1 MPDTPGGI
9 FLRPI
14 GVVHNDVTSGE
25 VRWEKVVSRIEVRE
39 DLLPALEGLEEF
51 SHLLIL
57 FYFDRLPPEPAP
69 LQVRPE
75 RRPEMPL
82 VGVLATRSPQR
93 PNPIGLT
100 AVELLRREENTL
112 WVRGLDA
119 FDGTP
124 VLDIK
129 PYLPR
134 GNHLEEVQIPDWL
147 RRLWSIHDQ
156 ERENGR

>member
-9 FLRPI
+9 SLQPI
-14 GVVHNDVTSGE
+14 GIVHNDVTAE
-25 VRWEKVVSRIEVRE
+25 EDRWEEVVSRIEVRE

-51 SHLLIL
+51 SHLLVL
-57 FYFDRLPPEPAP
+57 FYFDRLPPGPRP
-69 LQVRPE
+69 LQVHPE

-100 AVELLRREENTL
+100 AVELLRREGNVL

-134 GNHLEEVQIPDWL
+134 GDHLEEVRIPDWL
-147 RRLWSIHDQ
+147 RRLWALHDR
-156 ERENGR
+156 EREDDR

>member
-1 MPDTPGGI
+1 MHDTAGGI

-14 GVVHNDVTSGE
+14 GIVHNDVTSGE
-25 VRWEKVVSRIEVRE
+25 ADWEEIVSRIEVRE
-39 DLLPALEGLEEF
+39 DLLPALEGVEEF
-51 SHLLIL
+51 SHLIIL
-57 FYFDRLPPEPAP
+57 FYFDRLPPSPSP

-100 AVELLRREENTL
+100 AVELLRRERNVL

-134 GNHLEEVQIPDWL
+134 GDHLEEVRLPDWL
-147 RRLWSIHDQ
+147 RRLWTLHDQ
-156 ERENGR
+156 ERKDAR

>member
-9 FLRPI
+9 LLHPI

-25 VRWEKVVSRIEVRE
+25 VRWEEIVSRIEVRE
-39 DLLPALEGLEEF
+39 DLLPALEGVEEF

-57 FYFDRLPPEPAP
+57 FYFDRLPPEAAP
-69 LQVRPE
+69 LQVHPE

-82 VGVLATRSPQR
+82 VGVLATRSPHR

-100 AVELLRREENTL
+100 AVELLRREGNVL

-134 GNHLEEVQIPDWL
+134 GDHLEEVRIPDWL
-147 RRLWSIHDQ
+147 RRLWSLHDR
-156 ERENGR
+156 ERQDGR

>member
-1 MPDTPGGI
+1 MSDTPEGI

-14 GVVHNDVTSGE
+14 GIVHNDITSGE
-25 VRWEKVVSRIEVRE
+25 ARWEEIVSRVEVRE
-39 DLLPALEGLEEF
+39 DLLPALKGIEGF

-57 FYFDRLPPEPAP
+57 FYFDQLPPGTAP
-69 LQVRPE
+69 LQVHPE

-82 VGVLATRSPQR
+82 VGVLATRSPHR

-100 AVELLRREENTL
+100 AVELLRREGNVL

-134 GNHLEEVQIPDWL
+134 GNHLEEVRIPDWL
-147 RRLWSIHDQ
+147 RRLWALHDQ
-156 ERENGR
+156 EREDGR